1 MCLSFCFLILKFHV
15 YVTFFFFF
23 EITVTL
29 KTLGC
34 SLNGCLLVYLRKNQR
49 QLTFFFVCL
58 FAFFSLSIACPS
70 LWTFAVSCSLI
81 FSGYHIHRR
90 DSAYTEQERT
100 QVFEFVC
107 FFFLFFLSWKTAAP
121 THPFTQTRV
130 IYPFAPRTDRESYK
144 WQRVEVEKD
153 HLHLFFFSY
162 PLLFSSCSFF
172 LLLYLL

>member
-1 MCLSFCFLILKFHV
+1 MQQKKKKVKIATPFLCVSFLLFPHFEVSRVRHL
-15 YVTFFFFF
+15 FFFF

-107 FFFLFFLSWKTAAP
+107 
-121 THPFTQTRV
+121 
-130 IYPFAPRTDRESYK
+130 
-144 WQRVEVEKD
+144 
-153 HLHLFFFSY
+153 LFFF
-162 PLLFSSCSFF
+162 FVVKDRSSHPPIHPNTRDLSFCTTHRQREP
-172 LLLYLL
+172 